1 VSLSVWLIVGL
12 LLLANALYVAAEF
25 GAVGVRRSRVRRMS
39 EDGHPLARRLLPFV
53 EDATQLDRYV
63 AASQIGI
70 TLSSLIL
77 GAYAQAT
84 AAVALAPWAERALDM
99 TPQRAHDAAIIG
111 VLVGLTAIQVVL
123 GELIPKSL
131 ALQFPTQVAL
141 ATVLPMQWSLRAY
154 RPFITF
160 LNGTASLVLR
170 LFGGGPTTH
179 RHLHSPQEIA
189 LLIAESRDGGLL
201 EPDEQQRLQKA
212 LQLSRRTAGDLM
224 VPRERLS
231 MLSVDTPWTDVVR
244 VVAASPFSRLPVYQ
258 GSPDNIL
265 GVIRVKDLVRRYV
278 SAGPMPLDKLARPL
292 PSLPVD
298 LPADRIISVFRAKRA
313 HLALVVNADAR
324 VVGLVTINDVLR
336 ELLGQ
341 SAPAPAAKV
350 AP

>member
-1 VSLSVWLIVGL
+1 MSLSAWLIVSL

-25 GAVGVRRSRVRRMS
+25 GAVGVRRSRVRRLS
-39 EDGHPLARRLLPFV
+39 EDGNLFARRLLPFV
-53 EDATQLDRYV
+53 EDAVKLDRYV

-84 AAVALAPWAERALDM
+84 ATVALIPWAERLFGLS
-99 TPQRAHDAAIIG
+99 PQRAESAALVV
-111 VLVGLTAIQVVL
+111 VLLALTAIQVVL

-160 LNGTASLVLR
+160 LNGTASMLLR
-170 LFGGGPTTH
+170 AFGGGPTTH

-201 EPDEQQRLQKA
+201 EADEQQRLQKA
-212 LQLSRRTAGDLM
+212 LQLSRRTAADLM
-224 VPRERLS
+224 VPRARLT
-231 MLSVDTPWTDVVR
+231 MLNVDTPWTDVVR
-244 VVAASPFSRLPVYQ
+244 VVAASPFSRLPVYR
-258 GSPDNIL
+258 GTPDNIL
-265 GVIRVKDLVRRYV
+265 GAVRVKDLVRRFV
-278 SAGPMPLDKLARPL
+278 SDGPIALEKLARPL
-292 PSLPVD
+292 PRLAMD

-313 HLALVVNADAR
+313 HLSLVVDGNDA
-324 VVGLVTINDVLR
+324 VVGLITINDVIG
-336 ELLGQ
+336 ELLGKGG
-341 SAPAPAAKV
+341 AR
-350 AP
+350 

>member
-1 VSLSVWLIVGL
+1 MPLSVWLVVGL

-25 GAVGVRRSRVRRMS
+25 GAVGVQRSRVRRLS
-39 EDGHPLARRLLPFV
+39 EDGHPLAKRLLPFV

-70 TLSSLIL
+70 TLSSLML

-84 AAVALAPWAERALDM
+84 FAIALVPWAEATLGM
-99 TPQRAHDAAIIG
+99 TPERAHSAATIAI
-111 VLVGLTAIQVVL
+111 LAGLTAIQVVL

-141 ATVLPMQWSLRAY
+141 ATVLPMQWSLRGY
-154 RPFITF
+154 RPFITL
-160 LNGTASLVLR
+160 LNGMASILLR

-201 EPDEQQRLQKA
+201 EADEQQRLHKA

-224 VPRERLS
+224 VPRGRLS
-231 MLSVDTPWTDVVR
+231 MLNVDTPWTDVVR

-258 GSPDNIL
+258 GTPDNIL
-265 GVIRVKDLVRRYV
+265 GVIRVKDLVQRFV
-278 SAGPMPLDKLARPL
+278 SDGPMPLSKLTRPL
-292 PSLPVD
+292 PRLPVN
-298 LPADRIISVFRAKRA
+298 LPADRIVAEFRTRRA
-313 HLALVVNADAR
+313 HQALVVEADGS
-324 VVGLVTINDVLR
+324 VVGLVTIHDVIG

-341 SAPAPAAKV
+341 AAPHTKATR
-350 AP
+350 